1 MLVWWAFQN
10 PKQKL
15 MSLDTTLEIEHI
27 YAKKR
32 TETAPLSDPSN
43 IEALGNK
50 AMLEKRVNIR
60 ASDYRFS
67 DKKKYYE
74 GFVNDKGIEKVGTD
88 NEELLE
94 LARTRKDFTEGDIT
108 KRTDEI
114 IDSFVDYLG
123 ELDLLK

>member
-1 MLVWWAFQN
+1 M
-10 PKQKL
+10 
-15 MSLDTTLEIEHI
+15 
-27 YAKKR
+27 
-32 TETAPLSDPSN
+32 
-43 IEALGNK
+43 
-50 AMLEKRVNIR
+50 
-60 ASDYRFS
+60 
-67 DKKKYYE
+67 
-74 GFVNDKGIEKVGTD
+74 NDKGIEKVGTD